1 MIIYYFNAYRSLNH
15 YNINGISFPSLF
27 PEDQALKNIDNIT
40 TCINCMEYGVINDI
54 FVGPCANC
62 VGNFDNKCGKGF
74 ISWGKELR
82 TKSTDHI
89 SSVFDTYLKP
99 TNDIKNSMKHTDALT
114 FIIDRLVY
122 CLIEKHGSE
131 KEYDINDLAT
141 YLYNLR
147 GNLREALSR
156 IYDANNLPTTELYD
170 RNWSEMW
177 RPWAS
182 IDALCSSSEEEENR
196 RVPYQDVSRF
206 DLPLKFFDSRLRSWS
221 VSVGERLNFGT
232 VVEDFEYEGD
242 FEDNISELSG
252 NDFDFDDNEYNDYND
267 NFWTPQ
273 EQEQIEQ
280 IMVNACNK

>member
-1 MIIYYFNAYRSLNH
+1 MQNRNMIYYFDGYRSLNH

-62 VGNFDNKCGKGF
+62 VGHFDNKCGKGF

-99 TNDIKNSMKHTDALT
+99 TNDINGNMKHTDALT

-131 KEYDINDLAT
+131 KEYDINNLAT

-170 RNWSEMW
+170 RNWSEIW
-177 RPWAS
+177 RPWS
-182 IDALCSSSEEEENR
+182 SRDALCSSSEEEENR
-196 RVPYQDVSRF
+196 RVPYQDVPMPDYDVDF
-206 DLPLKFFDSRLRSWS
+206 DVDFD
-221 VSVGERLNFGT
+221 
-232 VVEDFEYEGD
+232 DD
-242 FEDNISELSG
+242 ISELSG
-252 NDFDFDDNEYNDYND
+252 NDFEDNEYNEDNY
-267 NFWTPQ
+267 NFWISQ
-273 EQEQIEQ
+273 EQERPEQ
-280 IMVNACNK
+280 IFIKACNTTD

>member
-1 MIIYYFNAYRSLNH
+1 MQNRNMIIYYFDAYRSLNH

-99 TNDIKNSMKHTDALT
+99 VNDIKNSMKHTDALT

-170 RNWSEMW
+170 RNWYEIW
-177 RPWAS
+177 RPWS
-182 IDALCSSSEEEENR
+182 SRDALCSSSEEEENR
-196 RVPYQDVSRF
+196 RVPYQDVPRF
-206 DLPLKFFDSRLRSWS
+206 DLPLDYLKQINKTVINIDSDYD
-221 VSVGERLNFGT
+221 V
-232 VVEDFEYEGD
+232 DFD
-242 FEDNISELSG
+242 FEDDISELSG
-252 NDFDFDDNEYNDYND
+252 NDFEDNEYNEDNY
-267 NFWTPQ
+267 NFWISQ
-273 EQEQIEQ
+273 EQERLEQ
-280 IMVNACNK
+280 IIVKACSNNF

>member
-1 MIIYYFNAYRSLNH
+1 MQNRNMIIYYFNAYRSLNH

-89 SSVFDTYLKP
+89 SSIFDTYLKP
-99 TNDIKNSMKHTDALT
+99 TNDIKDSMKHTNALT

-131 KEYDINDLAT
+131 KEYDINNLAN

-170 RNWSEMW
+170 RNWYEIW
-177 RPWAS
+177 RPWS
-182 IDALCSSSEEEENR
+182 SRDALCSSSEEEENR
-196 RVPYQDVSRF
+196 RVPYQDVPMFR
-206 DLPLKFFDSRLRSWS
+206 RCY
-221 VSVGERLNFGT
+221 GAERVVTDPEYGT
-232 VVEDFEYEGD
+232 LVEDFDYDVD
-242 FEDNISELSG
+242 FDDDISELSG
-252 NDFDFDDNEYNDYND
+252 NDFEDNEYNEDNY
-267 NFWTPQ
+267 NFWISQ
-273 EQEQIEQ
+273 EQERLEQ
-280 IMVNACNK
+280 IFIKACNTTD